1 MSHELAPDPVE
12 RALALCE
19 LGRLEDAEEALREAL
34 REDPDDPLAHGILA
48 RVLLDLDRP
57 DEALQS
63 ASTTIALEPELSL
76 GHVARAQAL
85 LSLGRFDEAEDSA
98 YEAIRLDPEDP
109 DPWVLLTA
117 SFLGRGRL
125 EDALSAVDKAL
136 SLDPESESA
145 RGLRAFALAM
155 SGSETGWQ
163 EAAAQTLSVAPDS
176 SLAHTFSGQ
185 AHLVRGREREA
196 AERFRE
202 ALRLDPES
210 ELAQEG
216 LADAMKASHPLF
228 KPFFRFFLWQERL
241 SRRWKIALTVG
252 PLLLVRALRPA
263 ADHNPLVIGLIV
275 LWFLFVAV
283 TWMSVPIANLA
294 LRLSPVGRAV
304 LPAEQ
309 KRSSAAFLAFVM
321 AALVAVAL
329 TLAVSTGF
337 ALTAFA
343 AVLLAFVVGSAH
355 GLGRRRKRIVYTGA
369 IAAGVTAF
377 VGGSLISVRVGDAS
391 LGAIIIIVALFS
403 AVALIWTV
411 RLG

>member
-1 MSHELAPDPVE
+1 MSRDLADDPLS
-12 RALALCE
+12 RALALCD
-19 LGRLEDAEEALREAL
+19 LGRLEDAEEALRDAL
-34 REDPDDPLAHGILA
+34 REEPDDPLAHGILA
-48 RVLLDLDRP
+48 RVLLDLDRA
-57 DEALQS
+57 DEALES
-63 ASTTIALEPELSL
+63 ASTTIALAPDLSL

-98 YEAIRLDPEDP
+98 HEAIRIDPEDP
-109 DPWVLLTA
+109 DPWVLLTG

-125 EDALSAVDKAL
+125 EDALSAADKAL
-136 SLDPESESA
+136 SLDPESETA

-155 SGSETGWQ
+155 SRSETGWQ
-163 EAAAQTLSVAPDS
+163 EAADQTLAVAPDS
-176 SLAHTFSGQ
+176 SLAHVFSGQ
-185 AHLVRGREREA
+185 AHLVRGGEREA

-202 ALRLDPES
+202 ALRLDPTS

-228 KPFFRFFLWQERL
+228 RPVFRFFLWQERL
-241 SRRWKIALTVG
+241 SRGWKIALTVG

-263 ADHNPLVIGLIV
+263 ADHNPLVIGLIA
-275 LWFLFVAV
+275 LWFLFIAA
-283 TWMSVPIANLA
+283 TWMGVPIANLA

-304 LPAEQ
+304 LPADQ
-309 KRSSAAFLAFVM
+309 KRSSAAFLGFMGAG
-321 AALVAVAL
+321 LVAVVL

-355 GLGRRRKRIVYTGA
+355 SLGRRRKRIVYAGA

-377 VGGSLISVRVGDAS
+377 VGGSIISVRVGDAS
-391 LGAIIIIVALFS
+391 LGAIIIVVALFS

>member
-1 MSHELAPDPVE
+1 MSRDLADDPLG
-12 RALALCE
+12 RALALCD
-19 LGRLEDAEEALREAL
+19 LGRLEHAEEALRDAL
-34 REDPDDPLAHGILA
+34 REEPDDPLAHGILA
-48 RVLLDLDRP
+48 RVLLDLDRA
-57 DEALQS
+57 DEALES
-63 ASTTIALEPELSL
+63 ASTTIALAPDLSL

-98 YEAIRLDPEDP
+98 HEAIRVDPEDP
-109 DPWVLLTA
+109 DPWVLLTG

-125 EDALSAVDKAL
+125 EDALSAADKAL
-136 SLDPESESA
+136 SLDPESETA

-155 SGSETGWQ
+155 SRSETGWQ
-163 EAAAQTLSVAPDS
+163 EAADQTLAVAPGS
-176 SLAHTFSGQ
+176 SLAHVFSGQ
-185 AHLVRGREREA
+185 AHLVRGGEREA

-202 ALRLDPES
+202 ALRLDPTS

-228 KPFFRFFLWQERL
+228 RPLFRFFLWQEHL
-241 SRRWKIALTVG
+241 SRGWKIALTVG
-252 PLLLVRALRPA
+252 PLLLVRALRSA
-263 ADHNPLVIGLIV
+263 ADHNPLVIGFIA
-275 LWFLFVAV
+275 LWFLFIAV

-304 LPAEQ
+304 LPADQ
-309 KRSSAAFLAFVM
+309 KRSSAAFLAFM
-321 AALVAVAL
+321 AAALVAVVL

-355 GLGRRRKRIVYTGA
+355 SLGLRRKRIVYAGA

-391 LGAIIIIVALFS
+391 LGAIIIVVALFS